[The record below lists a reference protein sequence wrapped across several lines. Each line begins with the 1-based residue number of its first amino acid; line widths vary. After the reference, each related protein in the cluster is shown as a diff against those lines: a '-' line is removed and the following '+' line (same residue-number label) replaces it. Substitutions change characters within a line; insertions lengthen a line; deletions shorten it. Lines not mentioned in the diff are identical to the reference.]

1 MNRTIII
8 GRVTRDIELR
18 YTPSEKAVTQFTV
31 AVNRRNNDEADF
43 ISCEAWNKTAEVM
56 SKYVKRGDRIGIVG
70 HLKVDSYE
78 KDGQKRTFTKVV
90 VDELEFLA
98 NKRKEEPP
106 QKKIEFED
114 ISDDDIHIGG

>member
-114 ISDDDIHIGG
+114 ISDDDLPFI